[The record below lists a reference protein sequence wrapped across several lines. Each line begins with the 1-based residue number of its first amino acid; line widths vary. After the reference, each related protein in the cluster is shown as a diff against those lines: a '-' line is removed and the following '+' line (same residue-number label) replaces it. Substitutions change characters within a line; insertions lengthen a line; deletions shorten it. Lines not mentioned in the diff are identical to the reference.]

1 MKHFIYPS
9 VLQNQ
14 AIPAIKKAETKNVV
28 INYQELTGI
37 KLTVFLPLLNNQIRQ
52 AVLNSVADSPVPL
65 FSVVLCHSFPRC
77 SQVSETLKDV
87 TAFCSELVE
96 IVDLDTSDLT
106 EVNLKLKK
114 SLASQTSLK
123 SRVLIMTPSLAI
135 KLQEKGWFTNL
146 GTCHSL
152 VIDKIDLLQALDFGG
167 DLLKL
172 TVFKPTYR
180 CIFTSTD
187 SRSETEKSSQEITE
201 YKDIKK
207 LFMG

>member
-1 MKHFIYPS
+1 M
-9 VLQNQ
+9 
-14 AIPAIKKAETKNVV
+14 
-28 INYQELTGI
+28 
-37 KLTVFLPLLNNQIRQ
+37 
-52 AVLNSVADSPVPL
+52 PL

-77 SQVSETLKDV
+77 SEVSETLKEV

-114 SLASQTSLK
+114 SLASQTPLK

-135 KLQEKGWFTNL
+135 KIQEKGSFASL
-146 GTCHSL
+146 GSCYSL
-152 VIDKIDLLQALDFGG
+152 VIDKVDLLQALDFGG

-172 TVFKPTYR
+172 TVLKPTYR
-180 CIFTSTD
+180 CVFTTTD

-207 LFMG
+207 LFMGQDKALVIKLNNDVHKTSSTFERINHLYAMCDSNLDKFMLLFSFVKLAIVQGKTVVLCNDIV